1 MKKHKDVPCI
11 IYTYIY
17 IIHDTSLCFFFLENF
32 HQRNVLM
39 IIAFG
44 NYLYLSTTILLAINS
59 ILDVTTVKQEI
70 SRSPVDLRINLNFS
84 SNTTSIVTDT
94 TDSINHEL
102 LFTSLV
108 NYY

>member
-1 MKKHKDVPCI
+1 MYNI
-11 IYTYIY
+11 LG
-17 IIHDTSLCFFFLENF
+17 DTSLCFLFLKSF
-32 HQRNVLM
+32 HQHSVLM

-44 NYLYLSTTILLAINS
+44 DYLYLSTTILLAINS

-70 SRSPVDLRINLNFS
+70 SRSPVGLRINLNFS

>member
-1 MKKHKDVPCI
+1 MYNILGDM
-11 IYTYIY
+11 
-17 IIHDTSLCFFFLENF
+17 SLCFLFLKNF
-32 HQRNVLM
+32 HQHSVLM

-44 NYLYLSTTILLAINS
+44 DYLYLSTTILLAINS

-70 SRSPVDLRINLNFS
+70 SRSPVGLRINLNFS